1 MLVLVLVVVVV
12 VVVVVVQYWVTSSSG
27 VTLVSGPQAGQAAQ
41 TEQSECSYVTER
53 GEEHHS
59 HLTSPPRC
67 LAGSVSSL
75 ARPETRPHFLM
86 SKNTTGA
93 MASQAW
99 PGGVWQTL
107 SLNICY

>member
-1 MLVLVLVVVVV
+1 MRFKSANDERVLVVVVLVVVV

-59 HLTSPPRC
+59 HLTTTVPGRERLQS
-67 LAGSVSSL
+67 GQ
-75 ARPETRPHFLM
+75 ARDQT
-86 SKNTTGA
+86 
-93 MASQAW
+93 
-99 PGGVWQTL
+99 TL
-107 SLNICY
+107 SDEQKYNW